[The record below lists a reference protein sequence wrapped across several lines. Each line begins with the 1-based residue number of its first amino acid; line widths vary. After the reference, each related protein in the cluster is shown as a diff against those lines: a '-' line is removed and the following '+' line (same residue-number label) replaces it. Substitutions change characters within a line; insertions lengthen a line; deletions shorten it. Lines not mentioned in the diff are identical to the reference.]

1 MKMFLLSS
9 FTVARRD
16 FMAIVATPSFIL
28 FLLAPLFFLGLGL
41 FSSFG
46 SSSLIEA
53 ERGKDTML
61 VVLPASEL
69 ALVSQADTAL
79 RSNLAP
85 GSVPLRIDYR
95 PTSAAV
101 SDMEALFNENGA
113 NRRAMLFGELRA
125 PQIWERRADSPSGQY
140 LRLLARQAALE
151 QQADLSSL
159 ATPITRIVIP
169 PPAQA
174 SGKQDH
180 PAKMVAMLSIVGIF
194 MLTLLIVSQATSG
207 IAEEKANKVIEILA
221 AAVPLESV
229 FLGKLLAM
237 IGVGVI
243 FVGFWGSLAALG
255 STAFA
260 FTSILGNAKPIADQ
274 ALVDN
279 LAPAVGWGIY
289 ALLAVLYTI
298 CTFLLY
304 GSLFLGMG
312 GLASSPREVQM
323 LSFPLVVLQ
332 MIAFMLAATSVIGGL
347 EGGLGLAAQI
357 IPFTT
362 PYAML
367 GRAAVDANLWV
378 HAAAIAWQIL
388 WITIMINLSVRL
400 FRRGVLGDGDWK
412 FWRCSIT

>member
-1 MKMFLLSS
+1 MKMFLFCS

-16 FMAIVATPSFIL
+16 FMAIVATPSFLL

-41 FSSFG
+41 FSSMG

-53 ERGKDTML
+53 ERNKDSLL
-61 VVLPASEL
+61 VVLPADEL
-69 ALVSQADTAL
+69 ALVQRVDAVL
-79 RSNLAP
+79 RTNLPSDAGP
-85 GSVPLRIDYR
+85 MRVDYR
-95 PTSAAV
+95 PVTSTINA
-101 SDMEALFNENGA
+101 EALFNEREA
-113 NRRAMLFGELRA
+113 NRRAMLVGRLSA
-125 PQIWERRADSPSGQY
+125 PEILERRADSSSGNY
-140 LRLLARQAALE
+140 LRLIARQAALE
-151 QQADLSSL
+151 QQAGS
-159 ATPITRIVIP
+159 ITAPVSRVVPLP
-169 PPAQA
+169 PTTVTAQ
-174 SGKQDH
+174 KDN
-180 PAKMVAMLSIVGIF
+180 PAKMIAMLSIVAIF

-243 FVGFWGSLAALG
+243 FVGFWGGLASVG
-255 STAFA
+255 SAAFA
-260 FTSILGNAKPIADQ
+260 VTQVMGDQGVLVDQ
-274 ALVDN
+274 ALVSN
-279 LAPAVGWGIY
+279 LAPAVGWSSYII
-289 ALLAVLYTI
+289 LTVIYTI

-332 MIAFMLAATSVIGGL
+332 MIAFMMAASSVVGGM
-347 EGGLGLAAQI
+347 EGTLGIAAQI
-357 IPFTT
+357 IPFTAS
-362 PYAML
+362 YAML
-367 GRAAVDANLWV
+367 GRAAVDGNLWV

-412 FWRCSIT
+412 FWRKSKA